1 MSGKVAFNTVFDKK
15 MKATSFLFY
24 LLLLICALNTT
35 HNAVYN
41 QCILFINND
50 LMGTQYQLKLTL
62 SVYFCAIFFIRCV
75 IGTIADN
82 CSGKKCMIVT
92 LFMALLGHTLAGY
105 ANGIHMFIVARFIQG
120 LGLGGGQVLG
130 LVLLMQVFTQKSRSS
145 IIASEQVLFSL
156 ASICLPL
163 MGNLFSTYLSWRLTY
178 IAYFSITAF
187 AIFYFLIYQRES
199 EPIQTPAENFATTSS
214 MQQKHLWAN
223 GTFLL
228 PTLMACFSISG
239 YILWGSYFSLL
250 VHHYNIDLS
259 YLLMYQLLP
268 IVPYFTCSLLFKRL
282 TSHLSRPEL
291 YRRILIFQASALGI
305 IVALFLWHK
314 ESSSFKFM
322 LLLPIIFHNIAGSF
336 FRPLMQE
343 KALNAVPNNK
353 IGAASS
359 FISICQVGVNA
370 LFAIVINSVSAFLPT
385 FVGIQI
391 FIELVILFYILQT
404 RSYCVD
410 KI

>member
-1 MSGKVAFNTVFDKK
+1 
-15 MKATSFLFY
+15 MKATNFLFY

-41 QCILFINND
+41 QCVLYINQD
-50 LMGTQYQLKLTL
+50 LLGSQYQLKLTL

-82 CSGKKCMIVT
+82 CSGKKCMLVA
-92 LFMALLGHTLAGY
+92 LLVALLGHTLAGY
-105 ANGIHMFIVARFIQG
+105 ANSIEMFIVARFIQG

-130 LVLLMQVFTQKSRSS
+130 LVLLMQVFTQRSRAS
-145 IIASEQVLFSL
+145 IIAAEQVLFSL
-156 ASICLPL
+156 ASVCLPL
-163 MGNLFSTYLSWRLTY
+163 MGNLFSSCLSWRLTY

-187 AIFYFLIYQRES
+187 AIFYFITYQKES
-199 EPIQTPAENFATTSS
+199 VPVESPIENFAGPTPENR
-214 MQQKHLWAN
+214 KHILLNRAFLTP
-223 GTFLL
+223 TF
-228 PTLMACFSISG
+228 MACFSISG

-250 VHHYNIDLS
+250 VHHYDIELK

-282 TSHLSRPEL
+282 TGHLSRPEV
-291 YRRILIFQASALGI
+291 YRRILFFQASAWGI
-305 IVALFLWHK
+305 IWALFLWDK
-314 ESSSFKFM
+314 GSDSFKFM
-322 LLLPIIFHNIAGSF
+322 LLLPIILHNIAGSF

-343 KALNAVPNNK
+343 KALNSVPNNK

-370 LFAIVINSVSAFLPT
+370 VFAIVINCMKDFLPT
-385 FVGIQI
+385 FVGIQL
-391 FIELVILFYILQT
+391 FIGSMILLYILGT
-404 RSYCVD
+404 RSCCAD
-410 KI
+410 KV

>member
-1 MSGKVAFNTVFDKK
+1 

-41 QCILFINND
+41 QCVLYINND
-50 LMGTQYQLKLTL
+50 LLGTQYQLKLTL
-62 SVYFCAIFFIRCV
+62 SVYFCAIFFIRCIV
-75 IGTIADN
+75 GTIADN
-82 CSGKKCMIVT
+82 CSGKKCMLIA
-92 LFMALLGHTLAGY
+92 LLAALLGHTLAGY
-105 ANGIHMFIVARFIQG
+105 ASSIEMFIVARFIQG

-130 LVLLMQVFTQKSRSS
+130 LVLLMQVFTQKSRAS
-145 IIASEQVLFSL
+145 IIAAEQVLFSL

-163 MGNLFSTYLSWRLTY
+163 MGNLFSAYLSWRLTY
-178 IAYFSITAF
+178 VAYFSITAF
-187 AIFYFLIYQRES
+187 AIFYFTIYQRES
-199 EPIQTPAENFATTSS
+199 VSPRTPIENFTTAPLP
-214 MQQKHLWAN
+214 QKKHILMN
-223 GTFLL
+223 STFLL
-228 PTLMACFSISG
+228 PTFMACFSISG

-250 VHHYNIDLS
+250 VHHYNIDLN

-291 YRRILIFQASALGI
+291 YRRILLFQASALGTMG
-305 IVALFLWHK
+305 VLFLWNK
-314 ESSSFKFM
+314 GSNSFKFM
-322 LLLPIIFHNIAGSF
+322 LLLPIILHNIAGSF

-343 KALNAVPNNK
+343 KALNSVPSNK

-370 LFAIVINSVSAFLPT
+370 LFAIVINCMKNFLPT
-385 FVGIQI
+385 FVGIQL
-391 FIELVILFYILQT
+391 FIGTTILFYILNT
-404 RSYCVD
+404 RNCCAD